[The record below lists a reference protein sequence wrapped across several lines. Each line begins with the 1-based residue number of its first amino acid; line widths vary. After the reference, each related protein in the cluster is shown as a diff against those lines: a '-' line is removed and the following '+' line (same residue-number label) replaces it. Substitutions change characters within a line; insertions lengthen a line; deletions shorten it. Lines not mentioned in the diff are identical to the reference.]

1 MNLVRFPIMLNIKKG
16 MNIEIDI
23 SIDISIDCFH
33 NFQPESLLNVLHVH
47 LNTVLENLQDQ
58 VERQKH
64 DTLTIDGKTFRLEPS
79 RVPLMSLTD
88 SFNACEIQNCENP
101 MLESIA
107 DDVVEQVS
115 TWFHLNHTLL
125 IF

>member
-58 VERQKH
+58 FERQKRH
-64 DTLTIDGKTFRLEPS
+64 DTLTID
-79 RVPLMSLTD
+79 
-88 SFNACEIQNCENP
+88 
-101 MLESIA
+101 
-107 DDVVEQVS
+107 
-115 TWFHLNHTLL
+115 
-125 IF
+125 